1 VALELLYWNFRC
13 LGDDWKRS
21 LTLETLNLISGTTDT
36 ILLTETKCKKK
47 LEIVVDKNAF
57 QTTLSSLGGAVALHS
72 SSRAKLIKSLD

>member
-1 VALELLYWNFRC
+1 VALELLYWNVRC

-36 ILLTETKCKKK
+36 ILLSETKFKKK
-47 LEIVVDKNAF
+47 LEIVDKNAF
-57 QTTLSSLGGAVALHS
+57 QTTLSSLGGAIALHS